1 MLVGIVLSNA
11 ASAGGI
17 SPISHVV
24 CGELLPLSVR
34 PLFGNV
40 LSLYLG
46 CMSLFFLNVFPLL
59 RSEIGSAG
67 LFTCLAGVNLALILH
82 ARFLLPETRGLSL
95 EQVQL
100 RHFSSKKKA
109 TPAAA
114 EAGLEAETAKRSTEA
129 DLEMAEM
136 AAVAEKETERREAAV
151 DTMVGSEAE
160 ADADLTV
167 DATPSAEAA
176 KVGES
181 K

>member
-1 MLVGIVLSNA
+1 MLVGIVMANA

-114 EAGLEAETAKRSTEA
+114 EAGLQAETAKRSTEA
-129 DLEMAEM
+129 DLEM